1 MVDGRRDPAAQ
12 EQVGYALTDP
22 GFEKCIPDRSGL
34 AEAKMKIN
42 CVWEHNGDDTILYA
56 ENFAGAFTRGAS
68 KEEAILKMPEEIR
81 RFQLWRNETPFRR
94 YDIEIVQ
101 EKESEL
107 QIRDADS
114 DVLFKAEEAPLSA
127 EEYRYLKSL
136 ALKSAEDFHTLYISF
151 PDKHKSAAP
160 YRETFYG
167 PVPRTAEEMYQ
178 HTKNVNEYYF
188 SEVGAQADNE
198 GTIVSC
204 RARGFESLESIAGY
218 LSLETV
224 TGSYDERWSVRK
236 VLRRF
241 IWHDRI
247 HAKAMYRMGILTF
260 GADAIPD
267 IFGFA
272 R

>member
-1 MVDGRRDPAAQ
+1 
-12 EQVGYALTDP
+12 
-22 GFEKCIPDRSGL
+22 
-34 AEAKMKIN
+34 MKIN
-42 CVWEHNGDDTILYA
+42 CVWEHNGNDSILYA
-56 ENFAGAFTRGAS
+56 NNFVGAFTRGVS

-81 RFQLWRNETPFRR
+81 RFQLWRGETPLDG

-101 EKESEL
+101 EKESGL

-114 DVLFKAEEAPLSA
+114 DVLFTTEEAHLNS
-127 EEYRYLKSL
+127 EEYQYLKSL
-136 ALKSAEDFHTLYISF
+136 ALKSAEDFHTLYVSF
-151 PDKHKSAAP
+151 PDKHKSAIP
-160 YRETFYG
+160 YRKTFYG
-167 PVPRTAEEMYQ
+167 SVPRTAEEMYQ

-188 SEVGAQADNE
+188 SEVGAEADNE

-204 RARGFESLESIAGY
+204 RERGFEALESIAGY
-218 LSLETV
+218 LSLEAV
-224 TGSYDERWSVRK
+224 TGSYDEQWSVRK

-247 HAKAMYRMGILTF
+247 HAKALYRMGTLTF
-260 GADAIPD
+260 GPDAIPD

>member
-1 MVDGRRDPAAQ
+1 MNI
-12 EQVGYALTDP
+12 Y
-22 GFEKCIPDRSGL
+22 
-34 AEAKMKIN
+34 
-42 CVWEHNGDDTILYA
+42 CVWEHNGNDSILYA
-56 ENFAGAFTRGAS
+56 DNFVGAFTRGAS
-68 KEEAILKMPEEIR
+68 KEEAVLKMPEEIR
-81 RFQLWRNETPFRR
+81 RFQLWSGETPFDD

-114 DVLFKAEEAPLSA
+114 DVLFTTEDRPLTA

-136 ALKSAEDFHTLYISF
+136 ALKSAEDFYALYNSF
-151 PDKHKSAAP
+151 PDKHKSALP
-160 YRETFYG
+160 YRKTFYG
-167 PVPRTAEEMYQ
+167 SVPRTAEEMYQ

-188 SEVGAQADNE
+188 SEVGADADNE

-204 RARGFESLESIAGY
+204 RARGFEALESIPGY

-224 TGSYDERWSVRK
+224 TGSYDEQWSVRK

-241 IWHDRI
+241 LWHDRI
-247 HAKAMYRMGILTF
+247 HAKAMYRMGLLTF
-260 GADAIPD
+260 GADVIPD
-267 IFGFA
+267 VFGFA

>member
-1 MVDGRRDPAAQ
+1 M
-12 EQVGYALTDP
+12 
-22 GFEKCIPDRSGL
+22 I
-34 AEAKMKIN
+34 IN
-42 CVWEHNGDDTILYA
+42 CVWEHNGDDSILYA
-56 ENFAGAFTRGAS
+56 NNFVGAFTRGAS
-68 KEEAILKMPEEIR
+68 KGEAILKMPEEIR
-81 RFQLWRNETPFRR
+81 RFQLWRGETPLDD

-101 EKESEL
+101 EKESGL

-114 DVLFKAEEAPLSA
+114 DVLFTTEKEPLSA
-127 EEYRYLKSL
+127 EEYQHLKSL
-136 ALKSAEDFHTLYISF
+136 ALKSAEDFHTLYSSF
-151 PDKHKSAAP
+151 PDKHKSALP
-160 YRETFYG
+160 YRKTFYG
-167 PVPRTAEEMYQ
+167 SVPRTAEEMYQ

-188 SEVGAQADNE
+188 SEVGAEADNE

-204 RARGFESLESIAGY
+204 RVRGFEALESITGY

-224 TGSYDERWSVRK
+224 TGSYDEQWSVRK

-267 IFGFA
+267 IFRFA